1 MCNLKE
7 IPSKLQSQRENKRTP
22 DQKFLPFHEQSFY
35 LFLLIFPQLINS
47 GFVLHV
53 ITSGSAE
60 RVLLRLPL
68 LPPFCLFLSSDWG
81 ESLTAHF
88 YPKSLIFKKRK
99 NNMYK
104 VSQNNCQIFL
114 DSLLFSLFLLFS
126 SLIEQKNHKV
136 HPNCFFFFFFAF
148 IAKAESSI
156 TAISDQ
162 SDFLSCP
169 LPC

>member
-1 MCNLKE
+1 MDCIHIQPQSWSSVCNLKE

-99 NNMYK
+99 NIRFPK
-104 VSQNNCQIFL
+104 TIVRFFWILCCFL
-114 DSLLFSLFLLFS
+114 CFYCF
-126 SLIEQKNHKV
+126 
-136 HPNCFFFFFFAF
+136 HPWLNRKTIKFIQTAFFFFF
-148 IAKAESSI
+148 
-156 TAISDQ
+156 
-162 SDFLSCP
+162 L
-169 LPC
+169 LL